1 MQVCGES
8 AAFLFAG
15 IRPQEGVKKVLVNR
29 KSYRWEYREEQGG
42 PARAIASA
50 LGLNAAVARVLAN
63 RGLGADAAAL
73 DAFMH
78 PSLGGLH
85 DPFLMRDMAVATE
98 RISHAIHSGEAIT
111 IFGDYDVDGITSTA
125 LLVRLFQFLGHGVR
139 YYIPHRLNEGYGMQA
154 AALDSIAAAGTRL
167 LITVDNGITALE
179 QVAHARR
186 AGMDVVV
193 TDHHQP
199 GPMLPDASAVV
210 NPNRADCNYP
220 NKALAGVGVAF
231 KLAHALL
238 KREGVPSGEAIAFL
252 RSVLDLTA
260 IGTVADVAALVGE
273 NRTLVKHGLE
283 SARRTS
289 NVGLRA
295 LMDMLDFGP
304 GAVTA
309 EKVGFQMAPR
319 LNAAGRTQHA
329 NVCVELL
336 TTNDPARATEIA
348 GKLEEFNRDRRS
360 VESRIFEQSMD
371 FVRETADLEHDRVLV
386 VSGSQ
391 WHIGVIGIVASK
403 LLDAFGRPTI
413 ILSENEGRAK
423 GSARSVTGFNM
434 HAALEACS
442 RHLITFGGHP
452 GAAGLQIESRC
463 IDAFRQAIN
472 LYARDAMEEMDMN
485 SPLLIDTVV
494 EPDEMEIRLAQDAF
508 ALEPFGQANPAPV
521 FAAENLSMTEQPRVV
536 GTNHLKLAL
545 AAPNGRRFAAIGFGL
560 GELAAELSRCG
571 RARIDVAFEPTIN
584 DYFGGSERLEMRL
597 RDLKIRNGQ

>member
-1 MQVCGES
+1 
-8 AAFLFAG
+8 
-15 IRPQEGVKKVLVNR
+15 LVNR

-42 PARAIASA
+42 PARKIASA

-63 RGLGADAAAL
+63 RGLGDDAAAL

-85 DPFLMRDMAVATE
+85 DPFLMRDMDAATA

-111 IFGDYDVDGITSTA
+111 VFGDYDVDGITSTA
-125 LLVRLFQFLGHGVR
+125 LLVRLFKFLGHGAVR

-154 AALDSIAAAGTRL
+154 AALDSIAATGTRL

-186 AGMDVVV
+186 IGMDVVV

-199 GPMLPDASAVV
+199 DDQLPDASAVV
-210 NPNRADCNYP
+210 NPNRADCGYP

-231 KLAHALL
+231 KLAHAVL
-238 KREGVPSGEAIAFL
+238 KHEGVSSGDAIAFL
-252 RSVLDLTA
+252 RSVMDLTA

-283 SARRTS
+283 QARHTT

-309 EKVGFQMAPR
+309 EKIGFQMAPR

-329 NVCVELL
+329 SVCVELL
-336 TTNDPARATEIA
+336 TTNDAARATEIA

-371 FVRETADLEHDRVLV
+371 LVRDTADLEHDRVLV
-386 VSGSQ
+386 VSGAQ

-403 LLDAFGRPTI
+403 LVDAFGRPTI
-413 ILSENEGRAK
+413 VLSEHDGRAK
-423 GSARSVTGFNM
+423 GSGRSVPGFNI
-434 HAALEACS
+434 HAALDACR
-442 RHLITFGGHP
+442 RHIITFGGHP
-452 GAAGLQIESRC
+452 GAAGLQIESKC
-463 IDAFRQAIN
+463 IDSFRAAIN

-485 SPLLIDTVV
+485 APLLIDTVV

-508 ALEPFGQANPAPV
+508 ALEPFGQSNPAPV
-521 FAAENLSMTEQPRVV
+521 FAAENFSMTEQPRVV

-545 AAPNGRRFAAIGFGL
+545 AAPNGRRFSAIGFGL
-560 GELAAELSRCG
+560 GELAAELSRCA